1 MIILLIAILSTN
13 FVTQGGAVNL
23 TLAQEAFVELDDC
36 MFFDENFK
44 SYANLSAGI
53 HRIIASYGCEGTK
66 IIKIKSSAGEEM
78 LQLEVKKAEN
88 FNNAVAN
95 IHRDALKLRKE
106 VEELNSRIDYLQALV
121 EVINT
126 INVELYN
133 KVRDYTDRNTKLTE
147 ELESAKAEIENYSKK
162 VAILQTKILE
172 LQDLASGL
180 EKQKEYLELEL
191 ERMKSFV
198 SNSNF
203 YIDVFKNIAII
214 TIAFA
219 VGTYLAL
226 LRRY

>member
-13 FVTQGGAVNL
+13 FVTQGDAVNL
-23 TLAQEAFVELDDC
+23 TLAQEAFVELEDC
-36 MFFDENFK
+36 MFFDENFE
-44 SYANLSAGI
+44 SYANLSAGS
-53 HRIIASYGCEGTK
+53 HRIIASYSCEGAK
-66 IIKIKSSAGEEM
+66 IIKIKSSAGEET

-88 FNNAVAN
+88 FDKAVAN
-95 IHRDALKLRKE
+95 IHREALKLRKE
-106 VEELNSRIDYLQALV
+106 VEELNSRASYLQTLV

-133 KVRDYTDRNTKLTE
+133 KVRDYTERNAKLTQ
-147 ELESAKAEIENYSKK
+147 ELETAKAEIENYSRN
-162 VAILQTKILE
+162 VSILQTKILE

-180 EKQKEYLELEL
+180 KKQNEYLELEL
-191 ERMKSFV
+191 EKTRSFV
-198 SNSNF
+198 SNSSF

-226 LRRY
+226 FRRY